1 MFQAWVPEF
10 FRSVR
15 MPEGAPDLNRR
26 AADVPSYPEDLEW
39 ERALAVRI
47 QQGDSHAFA
56 LLVDRYLDRLTR
68 FAMAMVD
75 SRDAAED
82 VVQHVFVWLWESRA
96 TLDPARPFKPYLYRA
111 VRNRVLNERDATHVR
126 ARYQTLV
133 TSEISSGARPSAVAS
148 PEGAIL
154 SAEELE
160 YALHQLPERRAA
172 AVRLRYEAQLSY
184 EEIGDA
190 VGISTQAATQLV
202 LRGVEQLRILLRV

>member
-1 MFQAWVPEF
+1 MTDVPPHF
-10 FRSVR
+10 N
-15 MPEGAPDLNRR
+15 PR
-26 AADVPSYPEDLEW
+26 AANVPSYPEDLEW
-39 ERALAVRI
+39 ECALAVRI

-75 SRDAAED
+75 SHDAAED

-96 TLDPARPFKPYLYRA
+96 AVDPARPFKSYLYRA
-111 VRNRVLNERDATHVR
+111 VRNRVLNERDGTHVR
-126 ARYQTLV
+126 ARYQSLV
-133 TSEISSGARPSAVAS
+133 ASEISSGARLSSVAS

-160 YALHQLPERRAA
+160 YVLRQLPERRKA

-184 EEIGDA
+184 DEIGDA
-190 VGISTQAATQLV
+190 MGISTQAATQLV